1 MGDNGIYFYT
11 ATQCVSSIFYREAIH
26 NMYVYINLY
35 ICKLCIYIHMLW
47 RVNRD
52 AQHTYMYTHTNVCLH
67 IYIYVCVC
75 VFYHLPIK
83 YRRNALCQDA
93 KIYSL
98 ISLLQYIPF
107 PFLKI
112 GALK

>member
-1 MGDNGIYFYT
+1 
-11 ATQCVSSIFYREAIH
+11 
-26 NMYVYINLY
+26 MYVY
-35 ICKLCIYIHMLW
+35 
-47 RVNRD
+47 
-52 AQHTYMYTHTNVCLH
+52 TH
-67 IYIYVCVC
+67 IYVCVC
-75 VFYHLPIK
+75 GFYHLPIK

-107 PFLKI
+107 PFVKI